1 MSRGWPALAVGLAV
15 AVGGAARA
23 EELDRVVAVVRG
35 RAAEEPHVLTLSR
48 VEEET
53 RIALVARGGM
63 RAATEPLDADA
74 LRAGL
79 DWLVGQT
86 LLAEEAARLR
96 VFDVDAATSR
106 GELDRFRARF
116 ASASEYRDF
125 LARLDLPEAE
135 LEAILRRTL
144 RVSLY
149 VESKLALAGRSP
161 DRAQAETEALLRDLR
176 ARAEVRILGLPE
188 GRR

>member
-1 MSRGWPALAVGLAV
+1 MSRWWPALAVGLSV
-15 AVGGAARA
+15 AAGDAARG

-35 RAAEEPHVLTLSR
+35 RAADEPHVLTLSR

-53 RIALVARGGM
+53 RIALVARGGV
-63 RAATEPLDADA
+63 RAATEPLDGEA

-96 VFDVDAATSR
+96 VFDVDAVTSR
-106 GELDRFRARF
+106 GELERFRARF
-116 ASASEYRDF
+116 ASAADYEAF
-125 LARLDLPEAE
+125 LARLDLPETE

-144 RVSLY
+144 RVALY
-149 VESKLALAGRSP
+149 LESKLALAGRAP

>member
-1 MSRGWPALAVGLAV
+1 MSRWWPALALGLALG
-15 AVGGAARA
+15 AGAARA

-53 RIALVARGGM
+53 RIALVSRGGL
-63 RAATEPLDADA
+63 RAATEPLDGAA

-96 VFDVDAATSR
+96 VFDVSAALSQA
-106 GELDRFRARF
+106 ELARFRARF
-116 ASASEYRDF
+116 ASPADYDLF
-125 LARLDLPEAE
+125 LARLDLPEPE

-144 RVSLY
+144 RVALY
-149 VESKLALAGRSP
+149 VESKLALTGHAP
-161 DRAQAETEALLRDLR
+161 DRAQAEAEALLRDLR

-188 GRR
+188 GGR